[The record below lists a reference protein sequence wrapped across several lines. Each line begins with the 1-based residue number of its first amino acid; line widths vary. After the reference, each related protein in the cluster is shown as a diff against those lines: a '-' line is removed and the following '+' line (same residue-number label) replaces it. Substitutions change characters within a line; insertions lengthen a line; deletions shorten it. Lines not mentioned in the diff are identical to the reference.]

1 MIYTAVAFELFAEQ
15 LFFYYFDEVMKSFD
29 QPYNDVIFYAMT
41 LAILYCSFWGLLD
54 ASNNMTMR

>member
-1 MIYTAVAFELFAEQ
+1 
-15 LFFYYFDEVMKSFD
+15 MKSFD

-41 LAILYCSFWGLLD
+41 LAILYCSFSVLLG